1 MIIAGALETCSSA
14 GCFSLGGRLGL
25 PCRNQ
30 PFLARQKQPLQVL
43 GIKWPSA
50 QQRSIALSSQ
60 MGGVKEEL
68 SRC

>member
-1 MIIAGALETCSSA
+1 MIIAAALETCASA

-30 PFLARQKQPLQVL
+30 LFLARQKQPLQVL